1 MITSDALIDLVGYS
15 AAFDTVDHAVALEIL
30 ERSLIILQ
38 GLPQDFLQRGG
49 CLAPTFLLQCVHVKE
64 KNWCSPNPFVK
75 NNLASSLFNCNKIV
89 NAILSEL

>member
-49 CLAPTFLLQCVHVKE
+49 A
-64 KNWCSPNPFVK
+64 
-75 NNLASSLFNCNKIV
+75 
-89 NAILSEL
+89 